1 MQCRPAVCTQ
11 CQRYSTLRSYDT
23 QKWLGL
29 GAIPILPLGTVRVE
43 GECPVCGHRQGEATA
58 KPAAVSI
65 ASIEELK
72 AQFALDPE
80 NARVGR
86 DLHYALF
93 EEGEYA
99 EAEAVA
105 RILLE
110 RFPNDPETLAYLGD
124 AARELDQLDE
134 AIRLYEQAYRIDPA
148 CRTAL
153 AGQAWVYWRTGKFEE
168 ARALLPELEGG
179 TAEDPEPFLELA
191 HDLRRSGRHAEA
203 LDVYHYVLYSMGTYD
218 SDKDFR
224 KAVQESEKAAGRTTS
239 MLSPVRWYSRPIG
252 RLLLVLLVVGGG
264 IFGSNYYYKQN
275 QRLFIVNG
283 YPVDC
288 ALKIAGGEFTL
299 PAGTQLEIG
308 LPEGEYVAEVVSPRP
323 ESIPVKMQTPFWKRW
338 TAVPGYVVNPGG
350 AALLVSQS
358 VAYAA
363 DGRQVKNT
371 GTQTLHLG
379 ERMVSLPQLDHPF
392 EQFPEQIDDFRPMGK
407 FKFRIDFVGNPPEEI
422 FEALRQRGK
431 PQDALNLA
439 EWQLQLYPENPWL
452 LAGYFNLA
460 IQLREQDRAHGLLTN
475 MLARR
480 PVLMKWHRFHQDLA
494 QRNGMRD
501 EVVQEYDAYVQLN
514 PEDAAAQ
521 YLRGRLATGVAEA
534 RPYYLRAAA
543 LATNYAYAQF
553 ALGYCAVARG
563 DWEEARPRFEAA
575 CRLDPQTEE
584 FFEAR
589 FKARLAVRDFEAL
602 QQELEPMLKDDPTDY
617 IAALALYQV
626 WLERGD
632 AEQAKLVLERFRA
645 AAPPQL
651 KGTPDPEGRLLIAN
665 FLYAQGDFERILTSV
680 TNRSAV
686 RYHAIVELGRSDE
699 LIEMVRPEANRMLP
713 DALLLAAVAL
723 RSQGRAAEAQE
734 FWDLAVKKF
743 QTGMP
748 DHRRVAELLSQET
761 PPDLETVKDVL
772 LSLPEK
778 LSLALA
784 LAQKHPANRAAYAEF
799 ARRLNVTRTFPY
811 HLANRLTASGG

>member
-1 MQCRPAVCTQ
+1 
-11 CQRYSTLRSYDT
+11 
-23 QKWLGL
+23 L

-43 GECPVCGHRQGEATA
+43 GECPVCGHRQGEGTA
-58 KPAAVSI
+58 KPAAVST

-72 AQFALDPE
+72 GVFEREPDNAPAGQRLHAALRE
-80 NARVGR
+80 AGQTN
-86 DLHYALF
+86 
-93 EEGEYA
+93 
-99 EAEAVA
+99 EAEAMA
-105 RILLE
+105 QLLQE
-110 RFPNDPETLAYLGD
+110 RFPEDAGTLAYFGETAR
-124 AARELDQLDE
+124 AARLEDE
-134 AIRLYEQAYRIDPA
+134 ARRLFEQAYRADPN
-148 CRTAL
+148 CRPAL
-153 AGQAWVYWRTGKFEE
+153 AGQAWALWSLGKHEE
-168 ARALLPELEGG
+168 GRLLLAELKADPTE
-179 TAEDPEPFLELA
+179 EPEPFVRLA
-191 HDLRRSGRHAEA
+191 RQLQQSGQHAEA
-203 LDVYHYVLYSMGTYD
+203 LELYGYALAARPACGQE
-218 SDKDFR
+218 KPFR
-224 KAVQESEKAAGRTTS
+224 AEVQRSEQAAGPGASLLPGVPLLAR
-239 MLSPVRWYSRPIG
+239 PVVRWAM
-252 RLLLVLLVVGGG
+252 VLLVCIGAVL
-264 IFGSNYYYKQN
+264 GSNYYYKQN

-299 PAGTQLEIG
+299 PSGTQLEIG
-308 LPEGEYVAEVVSPRP
+308 LPEGDYVAEVVSPRP
-323 ESIPVKMQTPFWKRW
+323 ESIPVKMHTPFWKRW

-379 ERMVSLPQLDHPF
+379 ESMVSLPQLDHPF
-392 EQFPEQIDDFRPMGK
+392 EQFPDQVDDFRPMGK

-501 EVVQEYDAYVQLN
+501 EVIQEYDAYVQLN

-575 CRLDPQTEE
+575 CRLDPHTEE

-589 FKARLAVRDFEAL
+589 FKARLAMRDFEAL

-665 FLYAQGDFERILTSV
+665 FLYAQGDFEGILTLV

-784 LAQKHPANRAAYAEF
+784 LAQKHPTHRASYAEF